1 MKFEFVTSKIVPAE
15 SAGGQRAVPVRSTD
29 LPLHCPSGT
38 ASRWNMHPRVYIPVE
53 RHKMVKRFVLIAER
67 CTNSIKA
74 INR

>member
-15 SAGGQRAVPVRSTD
+15 SAGGQRAVPVRPTD

-53 RHKMVKRFVLIAER
+53 QSQNGEALCPYCGTLYKL
-67 CTNSIKA
+67 NQS
-74 INR
+74 N